1 VDPQTPVVE
10 LPRPLVYV
18 AMSADILHPG
28 HINIIEEAR
37 RRGSVIVGL
46 LTDQAIAS
54 YKRVPL
60 MTYDERR
67 TVVEQIRGVEL
78 VVPQSTLD
86 YVPNLVEFKPDFVVH
101 GDDWKEGVQAPIRQR
116 VIEALDEWGGELI
129 EPAYTPGI
137 SSTRVQK
144 TLVEIGTTP
153 EIRRRQLKRLLAV
166 KPLVRVM
173 EAHNGLS
180 GLIVEHVSVADEAG
194 RSEAFDAM
202 WLSSLTDSTIKGR
215 PDTEYVDLTSR
226 MTTIQ
231 EILEV
236 TTKPIIYDGDTGG
249 MPDHFALKVK
259 TLERLGVS
267 AVVIEDKVGPK
278 RNSLFGTEVEQTQDD
293 PLAFAEKIS
302 MGKAAQ
308 ATDDFQIYAR
318 IESLILEKGVEDTIQ
333 RGEVYLEGGADGLL
347 IHARAKDPT
356 DLFEVLAHFRGRTP
370 LVVVPSS
377 YSHVTE
383 AELAENG
390 ANVVIYANH
399 LLRAAYPAMVSTAES
414 ILSHGR
420 AHEADQSALPI
431 SAALELIPGNR

>member
-1 VDPQTPVVE
+1 MTQPDQKSGDAPT
-10 LPRPLVYV
+10 VYV

-28 HINIIEEAR
+28 HINIINEAR
-37 RRGSVIVGL
+37 ELGSVIVGL

-67 TVVEQIRGVEL
+67 VVVEQIRGVDQ
-78 VVPQSTLD
+78 VIPQATLD
-86 YVPNLVEFKPDFVVH
+86 YVPNLEALKPDFVVH
-101 GDDWKEGVQAPIRQR
+101 GDDWKEGVQAPVRQR
-116 VIEALDEWGGELI
+116 VIDALAQWGGTLV
-129 EPAYTPGI
+129 EPIYTPGI

-144 TLVEIGTTP
+144 TLIEIGTTP
-153 EIRRRQLKRLLAV
+153 EIRRRYLKRLLAV
-166 KPLVRVM
+166 RPLVRVL

-180 GLIVEHVSVADEAG
+180 GLIVEHASGIGPAG
-194 RSEAFDAM
+194 SSESFDAM

-226 MTTIQ
+226 MNTIQ

-249 MPDHFALKVK
+249 LPDHFALKVK

-278 RNSLFGTEVEQTQDD
+278 RNSLFGTEVDQTQDD
-293 PLAFAEKIS
+293 QVAFAEKIS

-318 IESLILEKGVEDTIQ
+318 IESLILGKGVDDAMS
-333 RGEVYLEGGADGLL
+333 RGETYLQGGSDGLL
-347 IHARAKDPT
+347 IHARDRDPSS
-356 DLFEVLAHFRGRTP
+356 LYEVLNHFRGSTP
-370 LVVVPSS
+370 LIVVPSG
-377 YSHVTE
+377 YSQVTE
-383 AELAENG
+383 GELLANG
-390 ANVVIYANH
+390 ASIVIYANH
-399 LLRAAYPAMVSTAES
+399 LLRAAYPAMLATAQS
-414 ILSHGR
+414 ILGHGR
-420 AHEADQSALPI
+420 AHEADQTGLPI